1 MQRTTMHLFLVFT
14 TVFLL
19 SPLAA
24 LRAAETALP
33 VVAHTTT
40 AENSPSASSFR
51 KDIEYARV
59 GEISLK
65 LDANIPAGSGHF
77 PAVIIVHGGGFTGG
91 NKRVFVTPIFEP
103 LSRAGFAWFSIDY
116 RLAPK
121 FPFPAAIEDVDRAI
135 EYLKAHAAE
144 YKVDPKRI
152 ALLGESAGGHVVSYV
167 GTQTDPRWSVAAVVS
182 FYGPHNLIG
191 EYEMRKRQAKAPGAL
206 EAFLAIKTFD
216 PPAFQRLAAASPIN
230 HVHENLPPYLLVH
243 GNNDQV
249 VDYQQSVKMCQRLR
263 QAGNS
268 CELYTVE
275 GGSHGMAGWEKTPE
289 YKEKVVEWLKHV
301 LQK

>member
-1 MQRTTMHLFLVFT
+1 MV
-14 TVFLL
+14 
-19 SPLAA
+19 PLAE
-24 LRAAETALP
+24 LRAAEPAPP
-33 VVAHTTT
+33 VAGHE
-40 AENSPSASSFR
+40 AGGEKGQAASTFR

-59 GEISLK
+59 GEVSLK
-65 LDANIPAGSGHF
+65 LDANIPAGSGPF

-121 FPFPAAIEDVDRAI
+121 YPFPAAIEDVDRAI
-135 EYLKAHAAE
+135 EFVKAHAGE

-152 ALLGESAGGHVVSYV
+152 ALLGESAGGHLVSYV

-182 FYGPHNLIG
+182 FYGPHNLMG
-191 EYEMRKRQAKAPGAL
+191 EYEMRKRQGKAPGAL

-216 PPAFQRLAAASPIN
+216 PPAFQRVEAASPIN
-230 HVHENLPPYLLVH
+230 HVHEKMPPYLLVH
-243 GNNDQV
+243 GNNDQS
-249 VDYQQSVKMCQRLR
+249 VDYQQSVKMSQRLR

-275 GGSHGMAGWEKTPE
+275 GGGHGMASWEKTPG
-289 YKEKVVEWLKHV
+289 YKGKVVQWLKQV